1 MQNEAG
7 SENVDNSWTET
18 PVQRLFLT
26 HDKTLRSQKRLTMPY
41 LYGTKSPLAV
51 TKTSLHRMKLKTLSA
66 SLLAIGALATVRA
79 DGPAPASA
87 PATSSA
93 APVAAAAPAAA
104 PAPQYT
110 EAQLL
115 ETFGWFLG
123 KKFGLSELDFSKEQT
138 DSIVKGL
145 MVAAQGKDAPYDL
158 QKIGPEMDKF
168 MQAKQ
173 QVYVDKLRAAGHAES
188 EKFFAEVKKKPG
200 VVVLPDGLAYEI
212 VKPGTGEYPKATD
225 IVKVN
230 YTGTLIN
237 GTKFDSSI
245 DRGEPAEFALNEV
258 IPGWTEG
265 IQKINK
271 GGKLK
276 LYIPSNLAYGEDS
289 KPPIPPNS
297 TLLFEV
303 DLLDFH
309 AAPAPAA
316 AAPQAPGAAPAAGA
330 TPPPAAK

>member
-1 MQNEAG
+1 
-7 SENVDNSWTET
+7 
-18 PVQRLFLT
+18 
-26 HDKTLRSQKRLTMPY
+26 
-41 LYGTKSPLAV
+41 
-51 TKTSLHRMKLKTLSA
+51 MKLKTLSA
-66 SLLAIGALATVRA
+66 SLLAIGAFAFVRA
-79 DGPAPASA
+79 DNSTPAPASTSTPAANA
-87 PATSSA
+87 PAA
-93 APVAAAAPAAA
+93 APAAPAAA

-123 KKFGLSELDFSKEQT
+123 KKFGLSELDFTKEQT
-138 DSIVKGL
+138 DSIIKGL
-145 MVAAQGKDAPYDL
+145 MIAAQGKDAPYDL

-168 MQAKQ
+168 MQQKQ
-173 QVYVDKLRAAGHAES
+173 QVYVDKLRAAGRAES
-188 EKFFAEVKKKPG
+188 DKFFADLKKKPG
-200 VVVLPDGLAYEI
+200 IVVLPDGLAYEI
-212 VKPGTGEYPKATD
+212 IKPGTGDYPKATD
-225 IVKVN
+225 VVKVN
-230 YTGTLIN
+230 YTGTLVN

-271 GGKLK
+271 GGKIK

-297 TLLFEV
+297 TLIFDV

-309 AAPAPAA
+309 PATPPQAATPAP
-316 AAPQAPGAAPAAGA
+316 APGAAA
-330 TPPPAAK
+330 TPAPAETTTPAPATK

>member
-1 MQNEAG
+1 
-7 SENVDNSWTET
+7 
-18 PVQRLFLT
+18 
-26 HDKTLRSQKRLTMPY
+26 
-41 LYGTKSPLAV
+41 
-51 TKTSLHRMKLKTLSA
+51 MKLKTLSV
-66 SLLAIGALATVRA
+66 SLLAIGALAVARA
-79 DGPAPASA
+79 DDPTPVPVSTTTPAPAVAAA
-87 PATSSA
+87 PAT
-93 APVAAAAPAAA
+93 AAA

-173 QVYVDKLRAAGHAES
+173 QVYVEKLRTAGHAES
-188 EKFFAEVKKKPG
+188 EKFFTELKKKPG
-200 VVVLPDGLAYEI
+200 VVVLPDGLAYEVI
-212 VKPGTGEYPKATD
+212 KPGTGDFPKATD
-225 IVKVN
+225 VVKVN

-297 TLLFEV
+297 TLVFEV

-309 AAPAPAA
+309 PPTPPPAAPAPANAPAPAA
-316 AAPQAPGAAPAAGA
+316 AATPAPV
-330 TPPPAAK
+330 TK